1 MLGELAEHALV
12 VAKDLSQRMR
22 GCEDTGEAVALADA
36 FQKVSRVVRLT
47 LALDFKLDRD
57 AARDDREA
65 AKLEAEQAQ
74 VAAAQTA
81 VAERPAPRAP
91 TPIEARKERVGNL
104 LYRVLWNES
113 EGDTEEFDI
122 LQEDLRVRLDE
133 AALHPDFADLPIE
146 VLARRIV
153 ADMGLSGDFT
163 LSLSEPPPQATLA
176 DGPAPAAADT
186 G

>member
-12 VAKDLSQRMR
+12 VAKDLSQRLR
-22 GCEDTGEAVALADA
+22 ECEDTDQAVALADA

-57 AARDDREA
+57 AVRDDREA
-65 AKLEAEQAQ
+65 AKIEAEQAQ
-74 VAAAQTA
+74 VRAAKAA

-104 LYRVLWNES
+104 LYRLLWTES
-113 EGDTEEFDI
+113 EGDTEDFEI

-133 AALHPDFADLPIE
+133 AARSPDFEALPIE
-146 VLARRIV
+146 TLCRRMI
-153 ADMGLSGDFT
+153 ADMGLSGELK
-163 LSLSEPPPQATLA
+163 LSLCEPTAKDASSTQPELRSSA
-176 DGPAPAAADT
+176 
-186 G
+186 

>member
-12 VAKDLSQRMR
+12 VAKDLSQRLR
-22 GCEDTGEAVALADA
+22 EREDTGEAVALADA

-47 LALDFKLDRD
+47 LALDVKLDRD

-65 AKLEAEQAQ
+65 AKIEAEQAQ
-74 VAAAQTA
+74 VRAAKAA

-104 LYRVLWNES
+104 LYRLLWTES
-113 EGDTEEFDI
+113 EGDTEDFEI

-133 AALHPDFADLPIE
+133 AVRSPDFETLPIE
-146 VLARRIV
+146 TLCRRMI
-153 ADMGLSGDFT
+153 ADMGLSGELK
-163 LSLSEPPPQATLA
+163 LSLCE
-176 DGPAPAAADT
+176 PAAKDASST
-186 G
+186 QPERRSSA